1 MGLGLSRRGKS
12 GRIKCPSGNASYPLE
27 SICPGSGQDPPFPS
41 CIGTDSLGE
50 VNRPIYLDGLFAA
63 SSCLTVLAALSPP
76 PRSVFQLARLRIQ
89 KPMSRTKLVKGKER
103 ILRVKVLRDVPPHP
117 KILSY
122 RFSVNVAC
130 PPLPPRCKVEGD
142 RASLFF
148 VRRAAWHAFSNIVS
162 WGGEGATRPGDL

>member
-1 MGLGLSRRGKS
+1 MGLGLSRRGKN

-63 SSCLTVLAALSPP
+63 SSCLTVLAALSLPP
-76 PRSVFQLARLRIQ
+76 HSVFQLARLRIQ

-130 PPLPPRCKVEGD
+130 PPPFPPDAKL
-142 RASLFF
+142 RAIACHFF
-148 VRRAAWHAFSNIVS
+148 CRRAAWHAFSNIVS
-162 WGGEGATRPGDL
+162 WGREGATRPGDL

>member
-27 SICPGSGQDPPFPS
+27 SICLGSGQDPPFPS

-63 SSCLTVLAALSPP
+63 SSCLTVLAALSLP

-103 ILRVKVLRDVPPHP
+103 ILKVKVLRDVPPHP

-130 PPLPPRCKVEGD
+130 PPFPPYAKL
-142 RASLFF
+142 RAIARHYFLFDAPPGTHF
-148 VRRAAWHAFSNIVS
+148 PTLFL
-162 WGGEGATRPGDL
+162 GGRGATRPGDL

>member
-1 MGLGLSRRGKS
+1 MRIRRS
-12 GRIKCPSGNASYPLE
+12 PSGNASYTLE

-76 PRSVFQLARLRIQ
+76 PLLVFQLVRLRIQ
-89 KPMSRTKLVKGKER
+89 KPTSRTKLVKGNER

-130 PPLPPRCKVEGD
+130 PPPFPPDAKL
-142 RASLFF
+142 RAIACHFF
-148 VRRAAWHAFSNIVS
+148 STRRLARIFQHCFFGRGLLARGICS
-162 WGGEGATRPGDL
+162 